1 MFSTAL
7 VALDLS
13 PAEAP
18 MLECLTDLQTWG
30 VKRAVLTH
38 VVKVGYMQGSTYG
51 RREEYVDWLER
62 KAAPLRERGLEVTV
76 DVRAS
81 GLPAQELLA
90 AAAEAGADLVVVGSR
105 GQNMARQLFLGSTA
119 REVIREAPLP
129 VLLEWI
135 EPSAEETAA
144 RCELVCHRSLARLV
158 VATDFS
164 RRAQPAEQAA
174 IALVRL
180 GLRVDVVHAVQA
192 EVVAGT
198 PAWPIMAKA
207 ALDDLAQRV
216 AETGAE
222 TEVHLLDG
230 DPAEAIAAFAEVRD
244 ASLIVVGKH
253 GRGWMES
260 MVIGSTAARIC
271 EIARRPVLM
280 VPKAAGNDQA

>member
-13 PAEAP
+13 PPEAP
-18 MLECLTDLQTWG
+18 MLECLADLETWG

-51 RREEYVDWLER
+51 SRDEYLDWLEG
-62 KAAPLRERGLEVTV
+62 KAGPLRARGLDVSV

-105 GQNMARQLFLGSTA
+105 GQNMTRQLFLGSTA
-119 REVIREAPLP
+119 REVIREATLP
-129 VLLEWI
+129 VMLEWI
-135 EPSAEETAA
+135 EPTADETAA

-164 RRAQPAEQAA
+164 RRARPAEEAA
-174 IALVRL
+174 IALAR
-180 GLRVDVVHAVQA
+180 GGMHVDVVHAVPA
-192 EVVAGT
+192 EVIAGT

-216 AETGAE
+216 RQEGALAEAHILNGA
-222 TEVHLLDG
+222 
-230 DPAEAIAAFAEVRD
+230 PAEAIAAFAEARE

-253 GRGWMES
+253 GQGWIES
-260 MVIGSTAARIC
+260 MVIGSTAARVC
-271 EIARRPVLM
+271 EVARRPVLM
-280 VPKAAGNDQA
+280 VPMAPGEAQA

>member
-30 VKRAVLTH
+30 VTRAVLTH

-81 GLPAQELLA
+81 GLQAQELLA
-90 AAAEAGADLVVVGSR
+90 AASEAGADLVVVGSR

-119 REVIREAPLP
+119 REVIRAAPLP

-135 EPSAEETAA
+135 EPTAEETAA
-144 RCELVCHRSLARLV
+144 RCELVCHRSLARLL

-164 RRAQPAEQAA
+164 RRAGPAEGAA
-174 IALVRL
+174 IALAREGVQ
-180 GLRVDVVHAVQA
+180 VDVVHAAPA
-192 EVVAGT
+192 EIVAGT

-216 AETGAE
+216 RQAGGQAEAH
-222 TEVHLLDG
+222 VLDG
-230 DPAEAIAAFAEVRD
+230 DPAEAIAAFAEARE

-253 GRGWMES
+253 GQGWIES

-280 VPKAAGNDQA
+280 VPMAAGEAQA